1 MVRRTVM
8 KKIILILAVI
18 ILTGCTNVNN
28 MSYDEIVN
36 TIVSSKYEIYNENRS
51 GYKYYTPSNI
61 SSSNTI
67 DYNEILEDDTYR
79 YYFYVDVISYYNRVI
94 ESYEVDN
101 NAFYSKA
108 INYQDKFGYIEINEV
123 SNNKYLLEIMYNYA
137 KIEVIVDK
145 YDLSKAIS
153 NSLIILSSVKYNS
166 EILETI
172 VGENILTSKE
182 IEFNIFETKKTESN
196 FLEVEANNIY
206 VEEENDPDLIN

>member
-1 MVRRTVM
+1 M

-18 ILTGCTNVNN
+18 ILTGCTSIDNV
-28 MSYDEIVN
+28 SYDEIISE
-36 TIVSSKYEIYNENRS
+36 IVSSKYEIYNENRS
-51 GYKYYTPSNI
+51 GYKYYTPGNI
-61 SSSNTI
+61 SSNDTI
-67 DYNEILEDDTYR
+67 DYNEILEDDSCR
-79 YYFYVDVISYYNRVI
+79 YYFYVDVVSYYNRVI

-145 YDLSKAIS
+145 NDIPKAIS

>member
-1 MVRRTVM
+1 M

-51 GYKYYTPSNI
+51 GYKYYTPGNI

-145 YDLSKAIS
+145 YDLPKAIS

>member
-1 MVRRTVM
+1 M
-8 KKIILILAVI
+8 KKILII
-18 ILTGCTNVNN
+18 ISLIFLITGCSNINDLT
-28 MSYDEIVN
+28 YDEIIQNFGTISSRTN
-36 TIVSSKYEIYNENRS
+36 TYRT
-51 GYKYYTPSNI
+51 GYKYYLPRGMQVNDSTLF
-61 SSSNTI
+61 
-67 DYNEILEDDTYR
+67 NEILEDGKNTY
-79 YYFYVDVISYYNRVI
+79 YLYVDAVSYLNQVDYKYEENSDSIYSTSISNGEY
-94 ESYEVDN
+94 
-101 NAFYSKA
+101 
-108 INYQDKFGYIEINEV
+108 FGYVEINLTE
-123 SNNKYLLEIMYNYA
+123 NDKYLVEIMYNYA

>member
-18 ILTGCTNVNN
+18 ILTGCTSIDNV
-28 MSYDEIVN
+28 SYDEIISE
-36 TIVSSKYEIYNENRS
+36 IVSSKYEIYNENRS

-61 SSSNTI
+61 SSNDTI
-67 DYNEILEDDTYR
+67 DYNEILEDDSYR
-79 YYFYVDVISYYNRVI
+79 YYFYVDVVSYYNRVI

-145 YDLSKAIS
+145 YDLPKAIS

>member
-1 MVRRTVM
+1 M
-8 KKIILILAVI
+8 KKIILILSVI